1 MDSRKKSDVQ
11 PDRGKPPL
19 AAKSG
24 GSRGGIDGN
33 PKLARRG
40 VFKPNAGNK
49 PINVIDEL
57 EKISVPVPV
66 DVNVKESS
74 PDREGFFETIQDGEN
89 FQEFLNQESEAGGSI
104 PSIFP
109 AAELVSGIEELSSS
123 NLKPLSYA
131 ESVLKQEKKVNFRAL
146 ACTTQHEGCDV
157 VLPKESVR
165 VVQQKLSNTLYGYFL
180 GDRVAYPVVEYYVK
194 NNWKRFGIQKTMMNA
209 NGFFFFKFSDQK
221 GMRDALASGPWII
234 RSQPMFLHEWTPNVK
249 LEKKEVKKV
258 QVWVKIHEVPIAA
271 YTEDGL
277 SMIATAIG
285 EPKLLDSYTSS
296 MCMESWGRS
305 SYARA
310 LIEISAD
317 KEFKEE
323 ITLAIP
329 EMEGDSF
336 TKETM
341 YVEYEWSPLRCS
353 SCCVF
358 GHDNGSC
365 PKMPRKKA
373 DHGKQDRMPPNQG
386 SRKGK
391 EIPKVDDDGYMDVPN
406 KKTAR
411 KGGFPVNKQKPK
423 FEYRPVITKRKDE
436 SNGQV
441 TSSSFL
447 SSNPFAVLN
456 ERHVERGQSSKSGI
470 GDQEESDDEEVVEV
484 YNETDDFL
492 MEGTQN
498 VKGAS
503 TPSVGVSNESH
514 VDVGNLAKVCKS
526 VFNRWDWTSN
536 GSCCDKGTRI
546 IAGWNSDMF
555 DVFVIAQT
563 DQIMHFQLIFKL
575 DKKVLF
581 CSVVYAANY
590 YVKRREV
597 WHQLSLHKA
606 LIGDKP
612 WIIMGDFN
620 SALNLEDH
628 SMGSSSISIGMRD
641 FQECV
646 TEIEVFDIN
655 KSGCHF
661 TWTQKPKNGV
671 GVLKKIDR
679 VMGNNSFV
687 SEFPNSVALFH
698 PYRLSDHCPCLVSI
712 PTSGK
717 PKPRSFKFA
726 NFLVFKPGFQECVKN
741 AWDTHVDGVFQFQVV
756 KKLRLLKSPLRSLLF
771 KQGNLHKKVESIRRD
786 LDSIQMDIDKNPMS
800 ADLRLKEA
808 KVSADLQVAC
818 LDEERF
824 LKQKSKV
831 EWLNAGDANTKF
843 FHASLKTRN
852 HMTRI
857 DAISNSQGVLFQG
870 EDVPKVLVHHYE
882 NFLGRKENM
891 SLQPT
896 QDLFDKRLRSDDSN
910 HMVRPITNEEVKMAM
925 FSIGNDKAPGPDG
938 YTAAFYKHAWQI
950 IGPDVSKAIMDFFS
964 YGKLLRELNNTL
976 IVLIPKK
983 PTPSSV
989 TDYRPIACC
998 NVLYKCI
1005 SKIIADRLKNYL
1017 NQVVSI
1023 NQSAFVPGRKISDN
1037 ILLTQELMHNYHRNI
1052 GPPRCAFKVDI
1063 QKAYDT
1069 VDWRFL
1075 KHVLIGFG
1083 FHSKMIDWIMICVS
1097 TPTYSICVN
1106 GETHGY
1112 FKGKRGLRQGDP
1124 LSPYLFTLVMEILT
1138 RILNRAA
1145 QLDSSFRFHNKCEK
1159 QKIINLCFADDLF
1172 LFARGDIRSAKCI
1185 VESLTRFSSMSGLLP
1200 NTQKSTAFFCNVS
1213 SHVKDAILE
1222 VLPFEEGLLPVKYL
1236 GVPLI
1241 SSSLRIKDCRVLL
1254 ERLDQRIMNWKNKM
1268 LSFAGRL
1275 QLILSVLSSMHIYWA
1290 SAFILPARVVNEI
1303 EAKMRN
1309 FLWAQEG
1316 SFHRGKA
1323 KVSWKAICVPKYEG
1337 GLGIRRLG
1345 DANKALMVSH
1355 IWSILIKRD
1364 SLWVQWIYS
1373 YRLRN
1378 RCLWNCKDTSSC
1390 SWTWR
1395 KILQLRSLVKDH
1407 IWSSLGAGTSISA
1420 WYDSWCHLGP
1430 LSAFLSPR
1438 VISNAGFRLDAM
1450 VADIFRDNSW
1460 AWPSSWRD
1468 LFPAINQLDHIRPDQ
1483 NKQDR
1488 LLWKN
1493 GDKMTDYSSA
1503 TVWDTIRFREQE
1515 ITWTSIVWFPQ
1526 CIPRH
1531 AFLVWLIMRRKL
1543 LTQDKILKW
1552 DFSRRKNMNMMC
1564 CLLCYADV
1572 DSHDHLFFEC
1582 KFSEQVWKSV
1592 RDKTD
1597 MFDVDPKWVSIIGWL
1612 MTRIRSKKASF
1623 YVARLLVG
1631 ATAYTIWQERN
1642 ARLFKN
1648 QTRPPEAICEVILK
1662 TVRYKLM
1669 GVKFKPCAN
1678 VKSLLGKWGIEDAA
1692 VIDDGG

>member
-1 MDSRKKSDVQ
+1 MDARKRFDVQ

-19 AAKSG
+19 AAKNG
-24 GSRGGIDGN
+24 GTRGLNDGN
-33 PKLARRG
+33 LKSARRG
-40 VFKPNAGNK
+40 MFKPNAGSK

-66 DVNVKESS
+66 DVNVPESS
-74 PDREGFFETIQDGEN
+74 PDMEGFYDSLHEGVTG
-89 FQEFLNQESEAGGSI
+89 NQCLHDGGSNLESYLSTQPNVGI
-104 PSIFP
+104 S
-109 AAELVSGIEELSSS
+109 ELKLDNT
-123 NLKPLSYA
+123 NLEKPLSYA
-131 ESVLKQEKKVNFRAL
+131 ESVLSQEKKVNFRTL
-146 ACTTQHEGCDV
+146 TCSSQHEGCDV

-165 VVQQKLSNTLYGYFL
+165 VVQEKMSNTLYGYFL
-180 GDRVAYPVVEYYVK
+180 GDRVAYPVVDYFVK
-194 NNWKRFGIQKTMMNA
+194 NNWKRFGLQKTMMNA
-209 NGFFFFKFSDQK
+209 NGFFFFKFTDQK

-234 RSQPMFLHEWTPNVK
+234 RSQPLLLHEWTPTIK
-249 LEKKEVKKV
+249 LEKQEVKKI
-258 QVWVKIHEVPIAA
+258 QVWVKIHDVPIAA

-323 ITLAIP
+323 ITMAIP

-336 TKETM
+336 IKETM

-353 SCCVF
+353 TCCVF
-358 GHDNGSC
+358 GHDNLSC
-365 PKMPRKKA
+365 PKMPRKRI
-373 DHGKQDRMPPNQG
+373 DVGKQERLLNNQG

-391 EIPKVDDDGYMDVPN
+391 EIPKVDEEGYMDVPI
-406 KKTAR
+406 KKTAKR
-411 KGGFPVNKQKPK
+411 GGIQVNKQKPK
-423 FEYRPVITKRKDE
+423 FEYRPINTRRKDE
-436 SNGQV
+436 SKGQPK
-441 TSSSFL
+441 TTSFL
-447 SSNPFAVLN
+447 SSNPFDVLN
-456 ERHVERGQSSKSGI
+456 GSNVEVGQSSKGGSGQ
-470 GDQEESDDEEVVEV
+470 QEDSDDEEMVEV

-498 VKGAS
+498 AKGAS
-503 TPSVGVSNESH
+503 TPSHGVSNESH
-514 VDVGNLAKVCKS
+514 VDVGNLAKVCNS
-526 VFNRWDWTSN
+526 VFRQWSWTSN
-536 GSCCDKGTRI
+536 GNCCDKGTRI
-546 IAGWNSDMF
+546 IVGWSSDIF
-555 DVFVIAQT
+555 DVFVMAQT
-563 DQIMHFQLIFKL
+563 DQVMHLQLVFKI

-590 YVKRREV
+590 YVKRREL

-606 LIGDKP
+606 LVGDKA

-620 SALNLEDH
+620 AALNLEDH
-628 SMGSSSISIGMRD
+628 SMGSSSISIDMRE
-641 FQECV
+641 FQDCV
-646 TEIEVFDIN
+646 LDIEVFDIN

-661 TWTQKPKNGV
+661 TWTQKPKEGV
-671 GVLKKIDR
+671 GVLKKLDR

-698 PYRLSDHCPCLVSI
+698 PYRISDHCPCLLNI
-712 PTSGK
+712 PTPGK

-726 NFLVFKPGFQECVKN
+726 NFLVFKPEFQECVKRI
-741 AWDTHVDGVFQFQVV
+741 WDTRVDGVLQFQVA
-756 KKLRLLKSPLRSLLF
+756 KKLRLLKSPLRELLF
-771 KQGNLHKKVESIRRD
+771 QQGNLHKKVETLRRD
-786 LDSIQMDIDKNPMS
+786 LDAIQRQIDSNPMN
-800 ADLRLKEA
+800 ADLRNQEA
-808 KVSADLQVAC
+808 KVNADFQTAC

-831 EWLNAGDANTKF
+831 EWLCAGDANTKF

-857 DAISNSQGVLFQG
+857 EAISNSQGVVFHG
-870 EDVPKVLVHHYE
+870 EEVPKIFVHHYE
-882 NFLGRKENM
+882 NFLGLEDNIT
-891 SLQPT
+891 LQPT
-896 QDLFDKRLRSDDSN
+896 HDLFDKKISHEDAT
-910 HMVRPITNEEVKMAM
+910 HMVRTVTSEEVKLAM

-950 IGPDVSKAIMDFFS
+950 IGTDVSTAVIDFFGS
-964 YGKLLRELNNTL
+964 GKLLRELNNTL

-998 NVLYKCI
+998 NVIYKCI
-1005 SKIIADRLKNYL
+1005 SKIIADRIKNFL

-1023 NQSAFVPGRKISDN
+1023 NQSAFVPGRRISDN
-1037 ILLTQELMHNYHRNI
+1037 ILLTQELMHNYHRSS

-1069 VDWRFL
+1069 VDWNFL
-1075 KHVLIGFG
+1075 SQVLIGFG
-1083 FHSKMIDWIMICVS
+1083 FHPKMIQWIMLCVS

-1124 LSPYLFTLVMEILT
+1124 LSPYLFTLVMEVLTCILHRT
-1138 RILNRAA
+1138 S

-1172 LFARGDIRSAKCI
+1172 LFARGDVRSAKCI
-1185 VESLTRFSSMSGLLP
+1185 MDSLSRFSSMSGLVP
-1200 NTQKSTAFFCNVS
+1200 SIQKSTAYFCNVS
-1213 SHVKDAILE
+1213 SHIKDAILGI
-1222 VLPFEEGLLPVKYL
+1222 LPFEEGMLPVKYL

-1241 SSSLRIKDCRVLL
+1241 SSRLRVKDCSVLL
-1254 ERLDQRIMNWKNKM
+1254 ERLDQRIKNWKNKL

-1275 QLILSVLSSMHIYWA
+1275 QLILSVLSSMHVYWA
-1290 SAFILPARVVNEI
+1290 SAFILPVRVVNEL
-1303 EAKMRN
+1303 EAKLRN
-1309 FLWAQEG
+1309 FLWGQEG

-1323 KVSWKAICVPKYEG
+1323 KVSWKAVCVPKFEG
-1337 GLGIRRLG
+1337 GLGIRRVG
-1345 DANKALMVSH
+1345 DVNKALMVSH
-1355 IWSILIKRD
+1355 IWSILKQRE
-1364 SLWVQWIYS
+1364 SLWVQWIHS
-1373 YRLRN
+1373 YRLRGRN
-1378 RCLWNCKDTSSC
+1378 FWFCKESSTC
-1390 SWTWR
+1390 SWSWR
-1395 KILQLRSLVKDH
+1395 KILQLRPLVKEH
-1407 IWSSLGAGTSISA
+1407 IWSSLGAGTSISV

-1430 LSAFLSPR
+1430 LSNFLSPR
-1438 VISNAGFRLDAM
+1438 MITNAGFRIDAT
-1450 VADIFRDNSW
+1450 VADVFSDEGW
-1460 AWPSSWRD
+1460 AWPEAWRD
-1468 LFPAINQLDHIRPDQ
+1468 LFPVLNQVDHIRPDP
-1483 NKQDR
+1483 NKRDS
-1488 LLWKN
+1488 LLWKD
-1493 GDKMTDYSSA
+1493 GDTLRDHSSF
-1503 TVWDTIRFREQE
+1503 TVWDSLRIREQE
-1515 ITWTSIVWFPQ
+1515 VNWVSIVWFPQ

-1582 KFSEQVWKSV
+1582 KFSSQVWSSV
-1592 RDKTD
+1592 RDKAD
-1597 MFDVDPKWVSIIGWL
+1597 MGDVDPKWSSIVNWL
-1612 MTRIRSKKASF
+1612 MTRRRVKSASS

-1631 ATAYTIWQERN
+1631 ATAYIIWQERN

-1662 TVRYKLM
+1662 MVRYKLM
-1669 GVKFKPCAN
+1669 GVKFKSCAT
-1678 VKSLLGKWGIEDAA
+1678 VKCLLEKWGIDEGAIQDN
-1692 VIDDGG
+1692 GG